1 MKQVKILSIENATH
15 DVAHIITEKPKNL
28 VFLPGQA
35 VDVSINTPSW
45 EDELRPFT
53 FTSLPT
59 DNHLEF
65 FIKVYPEHKGVTAQ
79 IGKLKKNDLLSI
91 GEVFG
96 DIQYKNEGV
105 FIAGGSGITPFIAIL
120 KDLKTKNKL
129 GNNKL
134 IFANKT
140 YKDIIEREFFND
152 LLGENFI
159 NVLSEEKKDGCEFG
173 YITKE
178 LIKSQIGNS
187 KNSYFY
193 LCGPPPMMD
202 AVLKHLGDLGI
213 EDSNVVKEPF

>member
-105 FIAGGSGITPFIAIL
+105 F
-120 KDLKTKNKL
+120 
-129 GNNKL
+129 
-134 IFANKT
+134 
-140 YKDIIEREFFND
+140 
-152 LLGENFI
+152 
-159 NVLSEEKKDGCEFG
+159 
-173 YITKE
+173 
-178 LIKSQIGNS
+178 
-187 KNSYFY
+187 
-193 LCGPPPMMD
+193 
-202 AVLKHLGDLGI
+202 
-213 EDSNVVKEPF
+213 